1 MEMTYI
7 DGLTYETLANSIGD
21 AYAASKSVLPFIQ
34 SGLDIVLLLD
44 QAEQEFDLLPSW
56 FNTRESVTRVNED
69 PSSFTPLAIALNNHI
84 TLRTGLDVN
93 VYLANEETRLAIDI
107 ELSSDYAIVSQVSGT
122 LIDCDFIADPENF
135 EPCAP

>member
-1 MEMTYI
+1 MTYI

-21 AYAASKSVLPFIQ
+21 AYAASKAVQPFIQ

-44 QAEQEFDLLPSW
+44 QAEQEYDLLPTW
-56 FNTRESVTRVNED
+56 FTTNDNSTRTTND

-93 VYLANEETRLAIDI
+93 TYLSEEETRLAITI
-107 ELSSDYAIVSQVSGT
+107 ELSSDFAIVSQVSGT
-122 LIDCDFIADPENF
+122 LIDCEFIADPENF
-135 EPCAP
+135 EPCTP